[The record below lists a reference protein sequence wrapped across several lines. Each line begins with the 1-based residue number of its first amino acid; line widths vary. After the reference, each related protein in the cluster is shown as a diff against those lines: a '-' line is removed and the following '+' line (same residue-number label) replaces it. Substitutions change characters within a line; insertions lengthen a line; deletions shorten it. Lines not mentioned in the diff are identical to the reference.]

1 MKVTFL
7 GTGTSQGVPV
17 IACQCVVCTSVDPR
31 DNRLRSSVMF
41 ELHDKVMVIDAG
53 PDFRYQMLRAK
64 VKQLDAILFTHEHK
78 DHVAGL
84 DDIRAFNFKHD
95 REIDLYAERRVQQ
108 ALKNE
113 FAYIFSDL
121 QYPGLPRV
129 ILNDIDGSTL
139 HIQGVAVTPI
149 QTMHY
154 KLPVFGFRIKDFTY
168 ITDAKTISANEKEK
182 IKGSKVLVLNSLRK
196 EEHLSHFT
204 FEEAIALALELDCE
218 QTYFTHISH
227 QLGTQQAIEIELAKY
242 NGRIALA
249 YDGLVVQL

>member
-17 IACQCVVCTSVDPR
+17 IACQCEVCTSDDSR

-41 ELHDKVMVIDAG
+41 ELNDKVLVIDAG

-64 VKQLDAILFTHEHK
+64 VTQLDAILFTHEHK

-95 REIDLYAERRVQQ
+95 REIDLYAEHRVQQ

-113 FAYIFSDL
+113 FAYIFSEL

-168 ITDAKTISANEKEK
+168 ITDAKTISAQEKEK
-182 IKGSKVLVLNSLRK
+182 IKGSKVLVLNALRK

-204 FEEAIALALELDCE
+204 FDEAIALALELDCE

-227 QLGTQQAIEIELAKY
+227 QLGTQQAIAIELAKY
-242 NGRIALA
+242 HGRIALA
-249 YDGLVVQL
+249 YDGLVVEL